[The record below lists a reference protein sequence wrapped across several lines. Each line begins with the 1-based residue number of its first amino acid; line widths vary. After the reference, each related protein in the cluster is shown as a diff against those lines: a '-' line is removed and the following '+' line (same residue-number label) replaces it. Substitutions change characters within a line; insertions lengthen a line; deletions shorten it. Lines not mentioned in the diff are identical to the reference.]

1 MRFLILLFSAFA
13 AFAQQNLSSPTTV
26 LDPASGASKLVLG
39 NQYVQANGINTAGGM
54 LDFRAITYSPSPGST
69 CYDEYGNL
77 VSQPTVD
84 IPPPA
89 WVSTVTYA
97 SGATATLGTTIYK
110 SVQAANLNHSP
121 DTSPTWWR
129 ATGPATVFLAPNY
142 NAGTTYAVN
151 DQVNYGNTIYQ
162 SLQSA
167 NAGNTPSSSPT
178 WWQPLG
184 TAAADVLM
192 WNSTSPLQGYAA
204 PFTMVG
210 GQPAFLTGTPCA
222 PPVPVITGLPY
233 GINLNSYIFARGG
246 FATDGPEFNMIQLF
260 NGGAV
265 AQSFTAAGLYPRGT
279 ATNCCGTLTAL
290 GTYLGGYIQIG
301 HSNGSPS
308 SGTIATVNNPLTIG
322 DGNEQGTMYWE
333 DTASGIPFG
342 YVNVYDGLTY
352 AGLPQ
357 NNKPVNV
364 TGVVTSGGIGAGSPV
379 PAWSNAAAYNPGD
392 EVSELVLGTNQ
403 LYEALLAGTGHD
415 PNTSPTFWALL
426 GPAGGVNVLTQTAY
440 NSIQTVGG
448 MSAAL
453 GYTTGQALY
462 PQGYSSSSS
471 LNHPA
476 SGYGGFGYN
485 SGSIYWYWNGTA
497 WVSLDLSAIG
507 GCGIANEVHYNNGSG
522 SCTGSTNFQYDGTTE
537 NITVATTGAIAFQ
550 ISEGAGFPVQMDG
563 AGNISG
569 FGVIASTGPSGGVNV
584 TGDNAINSIQT
595 VGGLNIGSA
604 GSNNGQIQWNGT
616 TFINPNAALL
626 NTTFKNINNN
636 FQVNGNGTVSI
647 VDVFNSTGSSGGV
660 NVSASTNSRSI
671 QTGLGGM
678 YAGLGYTSDQAFYP
692 LGYAASTSLIYPA
705 SGYGG
710 FGYKS
715 GSIYWYWNGTAWV
728 SLDLSAIGGCGI
740 ANEVHYNNG
749 SGSCTGSTNFQ
760 YDGTTENI
768 TVATT
773 GAIAFQ
779 ISEGAG
785 FPVQMDGA
793 GNISGFGVIA
803 STGPSGGVNVTG
815 DNAIKSIQ
823 TVGGLNIGS
832 AGSNNG
838 QIQWNGTTFINP
850 NAALLNTTFKNIN
863 NNFQVNGNGTVS
875 IVDVFNSTGSS
886 GGVNVSA
893 STNSRSIQTGLGGM
907 YAGLGYTSDQA
918 FYPLGY
924 AASTSLIY
932 PASGYGGFGY
942 KSGSIYWYWNGT
954 AWASVDLSATSGYW
968 LPDTGGGVGG
978 IYFPN
983 SVGIGTSTPT
993 RNLNISMPAT
1003 SMPSSFGVPPASW
1016 QASLFQFGDPILTAT
1031 SGPGTTSSTTY
1042 SGPFSAIG
1050 LSSTLT
1056 IPTGTTG
1063 SSASGAD
1070 ALDGECRTLSNSL
1083 GCVGVNGYGFAAS
1096 TTNGAGAWGANFA
1109 AVAEPGASNTIMFG
1123 LEINIDSFSVQGQA
1137 AGILL
1142 DGVSPTPYGP
1152 ANAVWIS
1159 ALNVSTNPT
1168 GEWKQ
1173 GLFADDGCC
1182 VANTLGIV
1190 GDYRVTNSRSQPLN
1204 FKNRVSSVDY
1214 YPFIDSGSQYQLHTN
1229 GSWLADLGYAVSVNS
1244 NTNYNSYIGTN
1255 TNSGSSAQSRIQLYN
1270 DLSGSGAAMFLTS
1283 SGWGSGYA
1291 NSFGVWN
1298 YLNGAV
1304 LFATNGLERFRVA
1317 SNGFVG
1323 VGTTS
1328 PAALFSVGSTNAVQ
1342 IDGSGNVSAS
1352 QAFYAT
1358 GGAGSGFN
1366 VTANTAYNSIQTVG
1380 GVLASGV
1387 LATGLVGF
1395 PGSGSAPGV
1404 YLNSSSGT
1412 YNFVI
1417 GQGQAGL
1424 ELAGQDSTGTIKSSL
1439 LLGSASIATG
1449 VAVLNS
1455 TNSFIIS
1462 SPTTT
1467 LTSHLYPSNY
1477 SGSTSVSGGSSSLC
1491 SGANSDMS
1499 GCFIAIGPAVVT
1511 VTFGSA
1517 WGQAPHCVVSSS
1529 AGGSNT
1535 PYINGPPGTS
1545 SFGVGVVSL
1554 SSTYYWYHCM

>member
-550 ISEGAGFPVQMDG
+550 ISEGAG
-563 AGNISG
+563 
-569 FGVIASTGPSGGVNV
+569 T
-584 TGDNAINSIQT
+584 
-595 VGGLNIGSA
+595 
-604 GSNNGQIQWNGT
+604 
-616 TFINPNAALL
+616 
-626 NTTFKNINNN
+626 
-636 FQVNGNGTVSI
+636 
-647 VDVFNSTGSSGGV
+647 
-660 NVSASTNSRSI
+660 
-671 QTGLGGM
+671 
-678 YAGLGYTSDQAFYP
+678 
-692 LGYAASTSLIYPA
+692 
-705 SGYGG
+705 
-710 FGYKS
+710 
-715 GSIYWYWNGTAWV
+715 
-728 SLDLSAIGGCGI
+728 
-740 ANEVHYNNG
+740 
-749 SGSCTGSTNFQ
+749 
-760 YDGTTENI
+760 
-768 TVATT
+768 
-773 GAIAFQ
+773 
-779 ISEGAG
+779 
-785 FPVQMDGA
+785 PVQMDGA

-954 AWASVDLSATSGYW
+954 AWV
-968 LPDTGGGVGG
+968 
-978 IYFPN
+978 
-983 SVGIGTSTPT
+983 
-993 RNLNISMPAT
+993 
-1003 SMPSSFGVPPASW
+1003 
-1016 QASLFQFGDPILTAT
+1016 SL
-1031 SGPGTTSSTTY
+1031 
-1042 SGPFSAIG
+1042 
-1050 LSSTLT
+1050 
-1056 IPTGTTG
+1056 
-1063 SSASGAD
+1063 
-1070 ALDGECRTLSNSL
+1070 
-1083 GCVGVNGYGFAAS
+1083 
-1096 TTNGAGAWGANFA
+1096 
-1109 AVAEPGASNTIMFG
+1109 
-1123 LEINIDSFSVQGQA
+1123 
-1137 AGILL
+1137 
-1142 DGVSPTPYGP
+1142 
-1152 ANAVWIS
+1152 
-1159 ALNVSTNPT
+1159 
-1168 GEWKQ
+1168 
-1173 GLFADDGCC
+1173 
-1182 VANTLGIV
+1182 
-1190 GDYRVTNSRSQPLN
+1190 
-1204 FKNRVSSVDY
+1204 
-1214 YPFIDSGSQYQLHTN
+1214 
-1229 GSWLADLGYAVSVNS
+1229 
-1244 NTNYNSYIGTN
+1244 
-1255 TNSGSSAQSRIQLYN
+1255 
-1270 DLSGSGAAMFLTS
+1270 DLSGSGSSASQTFYDTRDFSFSQSATIS
-1283 SGWGSGYA
+1283 SGSNTITFTTCPKGVNSSNPSHEYYLSGGSGTELVTA
-1291 NSFGVWN
+1291 SG
-1298 YLNGAV
+1298 G
-1304 LFATNGLERFRVA
+1304 TCNGL
-1317 SNGFVG
+1317 
-1323 VGTTS
+1323 GTTGGTLTFS
-1328 PAALFSVGSTNAVQ
+1328 SVGSHTTIGTATAGAQEAIDYAVATGFQQPIVFPGEAIQFPGTLLITQPGITIWGTGGGGRNSAFLPTTLEATTNGQTMVSQTGSGSNLHLRGINFYANGHTGVTALYSVNIYTGSYEDLAFEGVNGFNCDRCQMFDIRNITSWDQSTSYFGSTTTSGFGYSAQLHIDGWIYRQSSPMTITGSLITFERVTTSTLHAFKTFGMNSSGTCATIANDTQGMVIDDMICLVPAVGIAITSSTVSGTTATPSWTTLSKVQVDQFSDTAIKASNSGCSSSCGSVLNINNAVLTGLSSVSQYILIPAGWNTVDIGDSTIGGTVGFNGNGIVLSGNNFNTRIHDNILSANTGYCAVCFQSGVSNNMLFTGNDVYGGGAAITNASTWNGNKVNGNSCQ
-1342 IDGSGNVSAS
+1342 TDPGLLCVDFTNQLSFDNTIYTAPLGTALSQYKEIYYDSGTASSSYGMGVEPFNIGWNSAGGYKFYQGGGSTPILALGGAGSTTANFSGTIQSSQSGLTNTFSNSNGNFQVNGNGTVSSAL
-1352 QAFYAT
+1352 AFNAN

-1366 VTANTAYNSIQTVG
+1366 VIANTAYNSIQTVG

-1491 SGANSDMS
+1491 SGANTDMS